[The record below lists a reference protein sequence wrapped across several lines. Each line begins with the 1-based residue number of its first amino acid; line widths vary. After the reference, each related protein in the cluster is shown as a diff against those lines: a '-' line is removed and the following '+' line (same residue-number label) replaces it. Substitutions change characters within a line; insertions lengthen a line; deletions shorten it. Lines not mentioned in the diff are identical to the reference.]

1 MERKKLKPWHG
12 VVSFVVMMVLF
23 VIIGYPIQYK
33 LGLIGVGITELL
45 LLVMAIGAALI
56 FKQDLREVFRIKKPK
71 VRELLGVL
79 VFFIGGYVLV
89 IMITAIMTMLF
100 PQGMTQ
106 VSAGLNDVMTSKGMW
121 LGILIV
127 SVMPA
132 ICEEAVHR
140 GFILHTF
147 KGVKKQWVIVLSM
160 ALIFGVFHM
169 DVYRFVPT
177 AILGACMTWVM
188 LKTDNML
195 MPSLYHGVNNLFP
208 VLLGFAMKGLTE
220 SLTTADSTSVTAA
233 TEMLTSSGAALL
245 GAIGT
250 YLMSLMIVP
259 PLMFAGTLL
268 MKPKGEKANGKHVA
282 AVFVVSGV
290 LFFVGFALLMGSSI
304 YIGFT
309 QGLGM

>member
-1 MERKKLKPWHG
+1 MEKKKLKPWQG
-12 VVSFVVMMVLF
+12 IVSFVVMMVVF
-23 VIIGYPIQYK
+23 VLIGYPIQYK
-33 LGLIGVGITELL
+33 FGLIGVGITELL
-45 LLVMAIGAALI
+45 LLAMAIGAALI
-56 FKQDLREVFRIKKPK
+56 FRQNLKEVFPVKKPK
-71 VRELLGVL
+71 LRELLGVL

-89 IMITAIMTMLF
+89 IMVAAIMTMLF
-100 PQGMTQ
+100 PQGMTE
-106 VSAGLNDVMTSKGMW
+106 VSSGLNNVMTSKGMW

-127 SVMPA
+127 SIMPA

-188 LKTDNML
+188 LKTKNML
-195 MPSLYHGVNNLFP
+195 MTSLYHGVNNLFP
-208 VLLGFAMKGLTE
+208 VLIGFAMKGLME
-220 SLTTADSTSVTAA
+220 SMTTADGAAVTAA
-233 TEMLTSSGAALL
+233 TEMFTSSGAALL

-259 PLMFAGTLL
+259 PLMFAGTIL

-282 AVFVVSGV
+282 AVFVISGV
-290 LFFVGFALLMGSSI
+290 LFFVGFALLMGSSV
-304 YIGFT
+304 YIGVT

>member
-1 MERKKLKPWHG
+1 MEKKKLKPWHG
-12 VVSFVVMMVLF
+12 IVSFVVMMVLF
-23 VIIGYPIQYK
+23 VLIGYPIQYK
-33 LGLIGVGITELL
+33 FGLIGVGITELL
-45 LLVMAIGAALI
+45 LLAMAIGAALI
-56 FKQDLREVFRIKKPK
+56 FRQNLKEVFPVKKPK
-71 VRELLGVL
+71 LRELLGVL

-89 IMITAIMTMLF
+89 IMVAAIMTMLF
-100 PQGMTQ
+100 PQGMTE
-106 VSAGLNDVMTSKGMW
+106 VSSGLNNVMTSKGMW

-127 SVMPA
+127 SIMPA

-147 KGVKKQWVIVLSM
+147 KDVKKQWVIVLSM

-188 LKTDNML
+188 LKTKNML
-195 MPSLYHGVNNLFP
+195 MTSLYHGVNNLFP
-208 VLLGFAMKGLTE
+208 VLIGFAMQGLTE
-220 SLTTADSTSVTAA
+220 SLTTADGTAVTAA

-259 PLMFAGTLL
+259 PLMFAGTIL

-282 AVFVVSGV
+282 AVFVISGV
-290 LFFVGFALLMGSSI
+290 LFFVGFALLMGSSV
-304 YIGFT
+304 YIGVT